1 MVDLDFITLIDK
13 LSLLYQ
19 KENEKNEI
27 LRIERENSFSAL
39 CEDLLFLY
47 NEEKSRTYHEYIE
60 PFVYKYSFLKEKS
73 FLGVTEKKLNKEAYH
88 SLFLKYIWNSKTEF
102 GNKIFRRFLE
112 EIGIKDNW
120 LDSLEEN
127 LYSVEDE
134 HNTRIQRKKD
144 LHRKRIDLLFVDRRN
159 KWLVVIE
166 NKVDSSVH
174 NDKQSNRSQLEIYRD
189 YCECNF
195 KFRDYHKE
203 YILLSY
209 TETNKNHLECGWI
222 YADYHQLFRSLF
234 PFRLN
239 DVFLQDYLK
248 VLFSLLFPEMKWED
262 DFENMSLY
270 RCMLFYNNVISKI
283 Q

>member
-1 MVDLDFITLIDK
+1 MVDLDFITLIDQ

-19 KENEKNEI
+19 EEKEKREI
-27 LRIERENSFSAL
+27 LRKEKENSFSTL

-47 NEEKSRTYHEYIE
+47 NEEKTRTYNEYIE

-88 SLFLKYIWNSKTEF
+88 SLLLKYLWNSKTEF

-120 LDSLEEN
+120 LDLIEFN
-127 LYSVEDE
+127 LYSIKDE
-134 HNTRIQRKKD
+134 HNTKTQRKKD
-144 LHRKRIDLLFVDRRN
+144 LNRKRIDLLFVDSTN

-189 YCECNF
+189 YCERE
-195 KFRDYHKE
+195 FRDYHKK
-203 YILLSY
+203 YILLSF
-209 TETNKNHLECGWI
+209 TETNKNHLESEWI
-222 YADYHQLFRSLF
+222 YADYYQLFRSLF

-248 VLFSLLFPEMKWED
+248 VLFSMLFPEMKWED